1 MRSAWVVATAA
12 ALLLG
17 GCDASLMSKN
27 PLFEQGKA
35 RLKPGLWVI
44 EPKDCPAPVDA
55 NIFDWP
61 DCAKPAQVRDGEIRI
76 FSGAGPV
83 RLKLVSS
90 DGMPMILQISADKDR
105 MGAGASDL
113 YNDGT
118 MDLPPAKPDDKKPE
132 MAFAYLAFLPSPN
145 DPVTRGMLM
154 PLYCPRDGDRDPD
167 IRRIPKPDKT
177 QPDECEV
184 TSARA
189 VRHVAQKT
197 ASDWPKW
204 QAVWIADQPY
214 GPAGFDDAVMN
225 VSND

>member
-1 MRSAWVVATAA
+1 MRSACVAAIAA
-12 ALLLG
+12 AMLLG
-17 GCDASLMSKN
+17 GCEASLMSKT
-27 PLFEQGKA
+27 PLFEQGKI

-44 EPKDCPAPVDA
+44 EPKDCPGPMDA

-61 DCAKPAQVRDGEIRI
+61 DCAKPAQVGNGEIRI

-90 DGMPMILQISADKDR
+90 DGMPIILQISTDKDR
-105 MGAGASDL
+105 MSAGASDL

-118 MDLPPAKPDDKKPE
+118 MDMPPPKTDGKKPE

-154 PLYCPRDGDRDPD
+154 PLYCPRGGDSDPD
-167 IRRIPKPDKT
+167 IKSIPKPDKSES
-177 QPDECEV
+177 DGCEV

-204 QAVWIADQPY
+204 QAIWIADQPY
-214 GPAGFDDAVMN
+214 GQAGSDDAVMN
-225 VSND
+225 VSGN